1 MRIFCL
7 PCLLAITSATGGAY
21 AVSSAE
27 FYTGQSYKYGRFE
40 ARLQF
45 APGDGVVSSFFLW
58 KDGSE
63 VAGTFW
69 NELDF
74 EKVGADCHLQTNAIY
89 GNPSVP
95 HSQTPALSVSL
106 CDQFHTY
113 AYEWTPDYISWTV
126 DGVEIRRETGD
137 AATAFA
143 QNTTAGMQFRF
154 NVWPGDANFG
164 GNFDP
169 AILPVYQYI
178 NWVQYSS
185 YANGAFQPQWR
196 QDFTAGTIP
205 SGWLTGNWASP
216 KNLSNHSPNN
226 VGFVNGY
233 AVLALT
239 ADGATG
245 VAGVVPADTTDTS
258 GGAPGAG
265 GANSN
270 PDAGNGGQGAAG
282 NPSTAAGDGGCGCR
296 VVTSSSKHA
305 PSVMALMGLLVAAV
319 SRRRRFS
326 QPTAQ

>member
-1 MRIFCL
+1 MRTFSL
-7 PCLLAITSATGGAY
+7 PCFLAITSVTCGAY
-21 AVSSAE
+21 AVGSAE
-27 FYTGQSYKYGRFE
+27 FYTAQSYQYGRFE

-58 KDGSE
+58 KNGSE

-95 HSQTPALSVSL
+95 HSQTPALAASL
-106 CDQFHTY
+106 CNQFHTY
-113 AYEWTPDYISWTV
+113 AYEWTPDYISWSL
-126 DGVEIRRETGD
+126 DGAEIRRETGD

-143 QNTTAGMQFRF
+143 QNATAGMQFRF
-154 NVWPGDANFG
+154 NIWPGDASFG

-185 YANGAFQPQWR
+185 YSDGAFQLQWR
-196 QDFTAGTIP
+196 QDFTAAAIP

-216 KNLSNHSPNN
+216 KNLSTDSPSN

-239 ADGATG
+239 ADGALG
-245 VAGVVPADTTDTS
+245 VAGAAPVDTTDTS
-258 GGAPGAG
+258 GGAPGTG
-265 GANSN
+265 GASSN
-270 PDAGNGGQGAAG
+270 PDAGNGGQTSGGQSTAG
-282 NPSTAAGDGGCGCR
+282 NTSTAGGDGGCSCR
-296 VVTSSSKHA
+296 LGTSPSRHA
-305 PSVMALMGLLVAAV
+305 PSILALMGLLVAAV
-319 SRRRRFS
+319 SRG
-326 QPTAQ
+326 